1 MASQRMPIEHR
12 EPSCLARQHP
22 CQTGSWPK
30 CRYRMGARC
39 TRLFM
44 SMGLCP
50 TFKAGYCTMR
60 ASRESDLNFI
70 SSLFFCGVLQLDS
83 LEVLLSQN
91 IDRVPLS
98 KVITCSFFQPKD
110 QSKLPGQAEIHLE
123 KHSSGP
129 EVAIASLLH
138 SVVVAH
144 EGFVGG
150 PSCETAEKA
159 VAHVMSVDFQHK
171 STAKQ

>member
-1 MASQRMPIEHR
+1 M
-12 EPSCLARQHP
+12 
-22 CQTGSWPK
+22 
-30 CRYRMGARC
+30 
-39 TRLFM
+39 
-44 SMGLCP
+44 
-50 TFKAGYCTMR
+50 
-60 ASRESDLNFI
+60 
-70 SSLFFCGVLQLDS
+70 
-83 LEVLLSQN
+83 N

-159 VAHVMSVDFQHK
+159 VAHVMSVTVKQRSRSSRVASFREELCEHGAMGRKKRRASEHHDRLEAPTGSEH
-171 STAKQ
+171 AK